1 MKKLDKTNIEA
12 DISKVQWF
20 HLRMWPFDFSCK
32 FWPYSVDQNGSMA
45 MNAHTPIHISTLY
58 FVVKESDETVCEKKN
73 RETKLK

>member
-20 HLRMWPFDFSCK
+20 HLRMWPLDFTCK

-45 MNAHTPIHISTLY
+45 MNVHTPIHIWHY
-58 FVVKESDETVCEKKN
+58 FVVKESDETVCEKEN